1 MTALNVLLISAGS
14 RADIKPERLLTVL
27 DPADAVEALAELRV
41 AGTLS
46 EEPVLLTE
54 SVLGAGVPLGGGGL
68 GGGGHVTLLQLPLFH
83 TGGLLPV
90 EHLGPTTLVLDA
102 VGEEALTPL
111 VTAVE
116 TLTVARVSW
125 RQEEAVLVTGL
136 RVATPVN
143 IHGAVDL
150 AQTGGDT
157 DHRQDQQDEREDHG
171 DQTELF

>member
-1 MTALNVLLISAGS
+1 MPAL
-14 RADIKPERLLTVL
+14 T
-27 DPADAVEALAELRV
+27 ELRL
-41 AGTLS
+41 ALS
-46 EEPVLLTE
+46 LLVVPVLLTGH
-54 SVLGAGVPLGGGGL
+54 VLGAGVPLGGGGL
-68 GGGGHVTLLQLPLFH
+68 GGGGHVTLLQLPLLH

-150 AQTGGDT
+150 AKTGGDT